1 VWPEAAVGGLVGASL
16 ALVAAAVL
24 AEERR
29 SVLVRAGA
37 SEALPSPRAPE
48 RRLGALWSVAE
59 RLRTSV
65 GGWRARRRTGEMGS
79 QLADAVSA
87 IASGNRAGLSLQQA
101 VELAAEQ
108 GPPPLGPSLQEVAD
122 RAALGSPLDDAL
134 ERWATA
140 IPIPDVR
147 LAGAVLRLHRRTGSA
162 LPPLLEGLARTL
174 RERAAVTREVRSL
187 TAQARLSGA
196 IMGLLPIGFF
206 AFLWLTSRRDVVA
219 ALHSPAG
226 RTAIV
231 VGLVLQGFAFL
242 WIRHLLRVE

>member
-1 VWPEAAVGGLVGASL
+1 MWSEAAVAGLACASVV
-16 ALVAAAVL
+16 LVAAAML
-24 AEERR
+24 AEERQTL
-29 SVLVRAGA
+29 LVRVGLPDRGSRPGA
-37 SEALPSPRAPE
+37 PDRE
-48 RRLGALWSVAE
+48 LGPFGSVAR

-65 GGWRARRRTGEMGS
+65 GGWRARRRNGEMG

-87 IASGNRAGLSLQQA
+87 IASGSRAGLSLQQA

-108 GPPPLGPSLQEVAD
+108 VPSPLGPSLREVAD

-140 IPIPDVR
+140 VPVPDVR
-147 LAGAVLRLHRRTGSA
+147 LAAAVLRLHRRTGSA

-219 ALHSPAG
+219 ALHSSAG
-226 RTAIV
+226 RTAV
-231 VGLVLQGFAFL
+231 VAGLVLQGLAFV
-242 WIRHLLRVE
+242 WIRRLLRVE

>member
-1 VWPEAAVGGLVGASL
+1 MPVLVGASV
-16 ALVAAAVL
+16 ALFGWAVL
-24 AEERR
+24 VEERR
-29 SVLVRAGA
+29 STLVRAGA
-37 SEALPSPRAPE
+37 ARPEPRPGAPE
-48 RRLGALWSVAE
+48 REPGPKLWIGQ
-59 RLRTSV
+59 RLRAFTA
-65 GGWRARRRTGEMGS
+65 GRRSRRKAVLGP

-87 IASGNRAGLSLQQA
+87 IASGSRAGLSLQQA
-101 VELAAEQ
+101 VELAAGQ
-108 GPPPLGPSLQEVAD
+108 VAAPLGPSLHEVAD

-140 IPIPDVR
+140 IPVPDVR
-147 LAGAVLRLHRRTGSA
+147 LAAAVLRLHRRTGGA

-174 RERAAVTREVRSL
+174 RERAAVAREVRSL

-219 ALHSPAG
+219 ALHSSTG
-226 RTAIV
+226 LTAIV
-231 VGLVLQGFAFL
+231 VGLVMQTLAFV